1 MLACRGLG
9 RFPTVAKKQNMTGA
23 AILALAIAAASA
35 PASAQETR
43 AAVHEQQRADKAKQ
57 LEPYRPKRLEKLLL
71 LVDTE
76 NPIARIAP
84 RNGFF
89 VEYGHS
95 HKPVGS
101 GVGFG
106 GGYRHDLFDR
116 RARVELEAGMSF
128 SKYQL
133 LRADFSLPYLAD
145 DRFEI
150 GIEGTYHHHP
160 KEDFYGL
167 GAESRE
173 DDRVSYL
180 FDNRRIEGRALV
192 RPRDGLEFGTRLGL
206 MNPSVGAGR
215 DKGFPSLELLFDD
228 AGAPGLVAQPDFTY
242 TDLYGAV
249 DYRDQRGNARTGG
262 YYTVT
267 WRRMSDSDA
276 NRYGFSTVDA
286 RLQQF
291 FPIFDKKRVFAVQAR
306 VITTHPRDGQQVP
319 FYLKPTIGGSH
330 SVRSFRDYRFR
341 DDNVMF
347 FNVEYRWE
355 AFGILDMALFTDWG
369 TVASRPGDL
378 DFGDLK
384 RAYGIGFRFNT
395 PKAVFFRLDIA
406 TGGGEGTKFLTK
418 FSKMF

>member
-1 MLACRGLG
+1 LG
-9 RFPTVAKKQNMTGA
+9 RLSTTAHNLAGS
-23 AILALAIAAASA
+23 AILVLALTAIPG
-35 PASAQETR
+35 PASAQDTR
-43 AAVHEQQRADKAKQ
+43 AAVLEQRRAEKAKQ
-57 LEPYRPKRLEKLLL
+57 LEPYRPNRLEKLLL
-71 LVDTE
+71 VVDAE

-84 RNGFF
+84 HNGFF
-89 VEYGHS
+89 VEYGYS

-116 RARVELEAGMSF
+116 RARVELEEGISF

-145 DRFEI
+145 DRFEV
-150 GIEGTYHHHP
+150 GIEATYHHHP

-167 GAESRE
+167 GSESRE

-180 FDNRRIEGRALV
+180 FDNRRIEGRAVV

-215 DKGFPSLELLFDD
+215 DKNYPSLELVFDD

-249 DYRDQRGNARTGG
+249 DYRDQPGNARTGG

-276 NRYGFSTVDA
+276 DRYGFGTVDA
-286 RLQQF
+286 RIQQF

-330 SVRSFRDYRFR
+330 SVRSLSDYRFR

-384 RAYGIGFRFNT
+384 RGYGIGFRFNT
-395 PKAVFFRLDIA
+395 PKAVFFRVDIA
-406 TGGGEGTKFLTK
+406 TGGGEGVKFLTK

>member
-1 MLACRGLG
+1 LG
-9 RFPTVAKKQNMTGA
+9 RLSTTAHNLAGS
-23 AILALAIAAASA
+23 AILVLALTAIPG
-35 PASAQETR
+35 PASAQDTR
-43 AAVHEQQRADKAKQ
+43 AAVLEQQRAEKAKQ
-57 LEPYRPKRLEKLLL
+57 LEPYTPNRLEKLLL
-71 LVDTE
+71 VVDAE

-84 RNGFF
+84 HNGFF
-89 VEYGHS
+89 VEYGYS

-116 RARVELEAGMSF
+116 RARVELEAGISF

-145 DRFEI
+145 DRFEV
-150 GIEGTYHHHP
+150 GIEATYHHHP

-167 GAESRE
+167 GSESRE

-180 FDNRRIEGRALV
+180 FDNRRIEGRAVV

-215 DKGFPSLELLFDD
+215 DKNYPSLELVFDD

-249 DYRDQRGNARTGG
+249 DYRDQPGNARTGG

-276 NRYGFSTVDA
+276 DRYGFGMVDA
-286 RLQQF
+286 RIQQF

-330 SVRSFRDYRFR
+330 SVRSVSDYRFR

-384 RAYGIGFRFNT
+384 RGYGIGFRFNT
-395 PKAVFFRLDIA
+395 PKAVFFRVDIA
-406 TGGGEGTKFLTK
+406 TGGGEGVKLLTK
-418 FSKMF
+418 FSKVF

>member
-1 MLACRGLG
+1 LG
-9 RFPTVAKKQNMTGA
+9 RLSTTAHNLAGS
-23 AILALAIAAASA
+23 AILVLALTAIPG
-35 PASAQETR
+35 PASAQDTR
-43 AAVHEQQRADKAKQ
+43 AAVLEQRRAEKAKQ
-57 LEPYRPKRLEKLLL
+57 LEPYRPNRLEKLLL
-71 LVDTE
+71 VVDAE

-84 RNGFF
+84 HNGFF
-89 VEYGHS
+89 VEYGYS

-116 RARVELEAGMSF
+116 RARVELEAGISF

-145 DRFEI
+145 DRFEV
-150 GIEGTYHHHP
+150 GIEATYHHHP

-167 GAESRE
+167 GSESRE

-180 FDNRRIEGRALV
+180 FDNRRIEGRAVV

-206 MNPSVGAGR
+206 MNPSVGAGT
-215 DKGFPSLELLFDD
+215 DKNYPSLELVFDD

-249 DYRDQRGNARTGG
+249 DYRDQPGNARTGG

-276 NRYGFSTVDA
+276 DRYGFGTVDA
-286 RLQQF
+286 RIQQF

-330 SVRSFRDYRFR
+330 SVRSLSDYRFR

-384 RAYGIGFRFNT
+384 RGYGIGFRFNT
-395 PKAVFFRLDIA
+395 PKAVFFRVDIA
-406 TGGGEGTKFLTK
+406 TGGGEGVKFLTK
-418 FSKMF
+418 FSKVF